1 MTHAAVD
8 TDYLYL
14 SARVRAM
21 ERRLLSRAQAERMLE
36 APTAEA
42 AAGVLQECGYE
53 ELPRLNERSLED
65 VLAARRREIF
75 CALYRVSPERRIIDV
90 FRAPYD
96 YQNVKALLKAEAAGA
111 DPAPLLTDAGRVC
124 PAELREAMR
133 SADLR
138 GLPPPLQRAAAAGR
152 DALRA
157 GGPQAAD
164 FALDRSCFA
173 ELGSLARESGSA
185 FLAGLIRLRIDSAN
199 LRAAVRALRR
209 GMGVERL
216 KDALLPG
223 GGVAGG
229 RLLQAAAGG
238 GLEEACAASP
248 LKEAAAAA
256 GAALRGGRL
265 ARFEKLCDDAVLRY
279 AAGGRYT
286 AFGEAPV
293 IGYLTAAENE
303 LTVVRLLLRGR
314 MAGLGADAI
323 RERLR
328 APYG

>member
-53 ELPRLNERSLED
+53 ELPRLSEQSLED
-65 VLAARRREIF
+65 ALAARRREIF
-75 CALYRVSPERRIIDV
+75 RALYRASPERRIIDV

-152 DALRA
+152 DDAYFVWRLLSPNILSGA
-157 GGPQAAD
+157 GHTIGE
-164 FALDRSCFA
+164 RW
-173 ELGSLARESGSA
+173 G
-185 FLAGLIRLRIDSAN
+185 
-199 LRAAVRALRR
+199 RR
-209 GMGVERL
+209 GMPPHPEKQGVFRC
-216 KDALLPG
+216 P
-223 GGVAGG
+223 
-229 RLLQAAAGG
+229 
-238 GLEEACAASP
+238 
-248 LKEAAAAA
+248 
-256 GAALRGGRL
+256 
-265 ARFEKLCDDAVLRY
+265 RY
-279 AAGGRYT
+279 
-286 AFGEAPV
+286 
-293 IGYLTAAENE
+293 
-303 LTVVRLLLRGR
+303 
-314 MAGLGADAI
+314 
-323 RERLR
+323 
-328 APYG
+328 